1 MGGTGA
7 IPRGVEPENAA
18 HTIPESALRKV
29 ADRKSLTIRCVRYSR
44 RPLEAPR
51 RRARLK
57 HAEDAMATLYSTY
70 KGVTTPVK
78 VTHRS
83 MKRMKATVGNDA
95 QIRLSIPYG
104 TSLQEAQRYLDQI
117 SEWVYTTRQKRLA
130 VANLWDKPGIP
141 ASIPLWG
148 KMVPSATA
156 LARVSPQYRP
166 KTAHPSREE
175 FWYSI
180 DRLYFA
186 EIKKA
191 LPSVAGLYERKL
203 GVRARRWSIRNMR
216 TRWGSCT
223 VTKRTIRLN
232 IKLAAYP
239 PECFE
244 YVVAHELVHIL
255 ERDHGKGFHRR
266 LDGIQPDN
274 RARRKLL
281 NSAAA
286 HTIARNY
293 GRTAAL
299 KIDFGDD
306 LPAFENWTTLWDSHM

>member
-1 MGGTGA
+1 
-7 IPRGVEPENAA
+7 
-18 HTIPESALRKV
+18 
-29 ADRKSLTIRCVRYSR
+29 
-44 RPLEAPR
+44 
-51 RRARLK
+51 
-57 HAEDAMATLYSTY
+57 MATLYSTY

-130 VANLWDKPGIP
+130 VANLWDKPDIP

-286 HTIARNY
+286 HTIARDY
-293 GRTAAL
+293 DRTAAL
-299 KIDFGDD
+299 RIDSGDD
-306 LPAFENWTTLWDSHM
+306 LPAFENWATLWDSRV